1 MPELVVSSELGATL
15 RSTFKDNGYALFE
28 GVFSAQQA
36 RQCSRWMQ
44 PCSVHCCNT
53 VARRSIDRSLLETN
67 RPNLSNRISIKC
79 SAANPPRAVQGA
91 LRHTKSPILP
101 APMPVGICFRQ
112 VERWWR
118 LAEAWMDRQWPA
130 KNDPRRYN
138 FEEALGANRTVRMD
152 ATCRWGFTSVCHSC
166 VDESRS
172 CEYTD
177 VQPTYPC
184 GESLV
189 CCEWAHVR

>member
-1 MPELVVSSELGATL
+1 MCQI
-15 RSTFKDNGYALFE
+15 
-28 GVFSAQQA
+28 VFQSNAAQPI
-36 RQCSRWMQ
+36 R
-44 PCSVHCCNT
+44 
-53 VARRSIDRSLLETN
+53 
-67 RPNLSNRISIKC
+67 
-79 SAANPPRAVQGA
+79 RAVQEA
-91 LRHTKSPILP
+91 LRHTTSIARPLCTVP
-101 APMPVGICFRQ
+101 ADRVCFRQ

-172 CEYTD
+172 REYTD

-189 CCEWAHVR
+189 CCDWAHVR